1 MYKNHLSKTYQ
12 TKSQAR
18 GMDYLAESV
27 DNAFNMADFLQE
39 KKLSFNL
46 KQKIC
51 EIFTYVCIFE
61 THKQVPYK
69 TLLGTVSL
77 QTEKT

>member
-1 MYKNHLSKTYQ
+1 MYKSHLFKTYQ

-39 KKLSFNL
+39 KKRSFNL

-51 EIFTYVCIFE
+51 EIYTYVCIFE
-61 THKQVPYK
+61 THKQDFLNKEY
-69 TLLGTVSL
+69 
-77 QTEKT
+77 QRA